1 MEFIRD
7 AEVVEPEKP
16 FFMSLALDAAHAPHH
31 VLKEWADAYKDVF
44 DEGYEAIRPEI
55 LRRQKELGLL
65 PEDTELSAINPHG
78 ERT

>member
-1 MEFIRD
+1 
-7 AEVVEPEKP
+7 
-16 FFMSLALDAAHAPHH
+16 MSLALDAAHAPHH